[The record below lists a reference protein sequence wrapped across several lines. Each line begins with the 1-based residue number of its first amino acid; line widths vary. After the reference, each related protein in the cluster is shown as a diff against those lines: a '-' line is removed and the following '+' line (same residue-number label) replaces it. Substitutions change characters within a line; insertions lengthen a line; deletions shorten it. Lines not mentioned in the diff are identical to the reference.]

1 MRASYFVAAA
11 VVVAVAS
18 AAALHFYPGAA
29 FQGQQGQQAQQT
41 RTSAPLQ
48 PNPCQGNA
56 TSLCRDIGGLPE

>member
-29 FQGQQGQQAQQT
+29 FKGPQAQQT

-48 PNPCQGNA
+48 ANPCQTNA